1 VGLTSGALA
10 LVLGLAVAAALVGVL
25 LGWRRLGRPGAR
37 RVAARAVAL
46 FALQVGVLALVFVLA
61 NRSLVFYSSWS
72 DLLGS
77 DSAGAAVRPAHAGR
91 ATAADT
97 VQVLAESAV
106 AVAGVPGAA
115 GRLAAIRIH
124 GELSGLTVQGQ
135 LYLPPG
141 DVQPAGSSLSAGSSS
156 PAGPG
161 QPAGSTPPAGPGRA
175 ASGAGLYPVIIAF
188 TGQPAS
194 GGSPYAAQNLAA
206 AAAAQIAAGRLPPV
220 ILLILPAGPARAA
233 PARAGPGPG
242 NGGRPGSEQ
251 AGPGCLDV
259 PGGVQG
265 QTFLTQDIPRILQGR
280 YRAAAPGT
288 WALLGDRAGGYCS
301 LELALSDSATFA
313 VAAVP
318 RGRYDS
324 PPATQAGGSPQI
336 RDQENLLWQLRNQPA
351 QPVSVLFAGPGAS
364 AGLGRDARFAA
375 LARPPM
381 RVTST
386 GLARGRFPLAPVLDW
401 LGAAMRLSALESRDS
416 AGPAGTPAAT
426 EARGPTEARSSA
438 RAAQSG
444 EPPMPGCASDRASE
458 GTASDGTAS

>member
-46 FALQVGVLALVFVLA
+46 FALQAGVLALVFVLA

-77 DSAGAAVRPAHAGR
+77 DSAGAAVRPAQAGR
-91 ATAADT
+91 TTAADT
-97 VQVLAESAV
+97 VQVLDESAV
-106 AVAGVPGAA
+106 TVPGIPAAA
-115 GRLAAIRIH
+115 GDLAAVRIH
-124 GELSGLTVQGQ
+124 GQLSGLTIQGQ

-141 DVQPAGSSLSAGSSS
+141 YGQLAGSAPSAGPRQSAGSGPS
-156 PAGPG
+156 AGPR
-161 QPAGSTPPAGPGRA
+161 QSAGPGRS
-175 ASGAGLYPVIIAF
+175 ASPGRRYPVIIAF

-194 GGSPYAAQNLAA
+194 GGSPYAARNLAA
-206 AAAAQIAAGRLPPV
+206 AAAAEIAAGRMPPV
-220 ILLILPAGPARAA
+220 ILLILSARPARAV
-233 PARAGPGPG
+233 PPRAGPGPG

-251 AGPGCLDV
+251 GGPGCLDV

-301 LELALSDSATFA
+301 LELALSDSVTFA

-324 PPATQAGGSPQI
+324 PPAAQAGGSPQI
-336 RDQENLLWQLRNQPA
+336 RDQENLLWQLRHQPA

-386 GLARGRFPLAPVLDW
+386 GLASGRFPLAPVLDW
-401 LGAAMRLSALESRDS
+401 LGAALRPPALDSR
-416 AGPAGTPAAT
+416 
-426 EARGPTEARSSA
+426 E
-438 RAAQSG
+438 
-444 EPPMPGCASDRASE
+444 
-458 GTASDGTAS
+458 SDGDQREQGTIRWD

>member
-1 VGLTSGALA
+1 VGLTSGTLA
-10 LVLGLAVAAALVGVL
+10 LVLGLAVAAALAGVL

-46 FALQVGVLALVFVLA
+46 FALQMGVLALVFVLV

-97 VQVLAESAV
+97 VQVLGESAV
-106 AVAGVPGAA
+106 MVLGVPGA
-115 GRLAAIRIH
+115 GGLLAAVRIH

-141 DVQPAGSSLSAGSSS
+141 AAPPAGSST

-161 QPAGSTPPAGPGRA
+161 QPAGSSTSPGPGPL
-175 ASGAGLYPVIIAF
+175 ASGARRYPVIIAL

-220 ILLILPAGPARAA
+220 ILLILPAGPARGIPPQAD
-233 PARAGPGPG
+233 PGPG
-242 NGGRPGSEQ
+242 NGRPGSEQ

-265 QTFLTQDIPRILQGR
+265 QAFLTQDLPRVLQGR
-280 YRAAAPGT
+280 YRVTAPGT

-324 PPATQAGGSPQI
+324 PPASQAGGSPQI
-336 RDQENLLWQLRNQPA
+336 RDQENLLWQLRHQPA
-351 QPVSVLFAGPGAS
+351 PPVSVLFAGPGAS

-381 RVTST
+381 RVTSI
-386 GLARGRFPLAPVLDW
+386 GLASGRFPLAPVLDW
-401 LGAAMRLSALESRDS
+401 LGAAL
-416 AGPAGTPAAT
+416 
-426 EARGPTEARSSA
+426 RS
-438 RAAQSG
+438 
-444 EPPMPGCASDRASE
+444 PPPGIE
-458 GTASDGTAS
+458 GTADGGMSDRDGE